1 LQVPQEKHPIFPPAG
16 FILAGVFCYNSL
28 MNMVKEIKV
37 KSALVVSKLPDADY
51 VINPYTGCAF
61 GCSYCYASFMG
72 RFVGKKIDDWGNY
85 VFVKVNLIEVLEKQL
100 EKIKDKTKTILL
112 SSVTDPYQ
120 GIESKFQL
128 TRGALKLLI
137 KYKWEGKIGVLTKS
151 SLVLR
156 DIDLFK
162 KLKKVEVGLT
172 ITTTDDKVSQFL
184 ERSAPPASLR
194 LKALKKLNQEG
205 IKTYAFVGPLLP
217 HFSATPEKL
226 KEIFD
231 ALKHAQVKELY
242 LEHLNLSTYVKGRL
256 LKKLKGEQDQVIR
269 RFYEAGKGEYKE
281 KLNKVITELL
291 KNYDFKIRLGEV
303 LEHGKN
309 S

>member
-1 LQVPQEKHPIFPPAG
+1 MI
-16 FILAGVFCYNSL
+16 
-28 MNMVKEIKV
+28 KEIKA
-37 KSALVVSKLPDADY
+37 KSILVSSKLPDTDY

-85 VFVKVNLIEVLEKQL
+85 VFVKANLVEVLEKQL
-100 EKIKDKTKTILL
+100 EKIKDKTKTIFL

-120 GIESKFQL
+120 GIENKYKL
-128 TRGALKLLI
+128 TRKALELLV
-137 KYKWEGKIGVLTKS
+137 KYKWKGKIGILTKS
-151 SLVLR
+151 NLVLR

-172 ITTTDDKVSQFL
+172 ITSTDDKVSRFL
-184 ERSAPPASLR
+184 ERSAPPVSLR
-194 LKALKKLNQEG
+194 LKALKKLNEEG

-217 HFSATPEKL
+217 HFSANPKGL
-226 KEIFD
+226 KKIFD
-231 ALKHAQVKELY
+231 ALEKTEVKELY
-242 LEHLNLSTYVKGRL
+242 LEHLNLSSYIQGRL
-256 LKKLKGEQDQVIR
+256 LKRLKGEKNEVIR
-269 RFYEAGKGEYKE
+269 KFYEARKGEYKKE
-281 KLNKVITELL
+281 LNEVIRKLLANYNFKV
-291 KNYDFKIRLGEV
+291 RRGEV